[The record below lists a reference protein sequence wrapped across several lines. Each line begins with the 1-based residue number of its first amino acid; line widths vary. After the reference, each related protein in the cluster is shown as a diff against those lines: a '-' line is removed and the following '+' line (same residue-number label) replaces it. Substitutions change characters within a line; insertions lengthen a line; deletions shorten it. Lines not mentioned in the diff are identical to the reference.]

1 MWEAVTCPALV
12 VRGADGTMREV
23 EFTEMHARRPHGTTP
38 LTVPGA
44 GHDVHLDQPERLY
57 EAVRAF
63 LT

>member
-1 MWEAVTCPALV
+1 
-12 VRGADGTMREV
+12 
-23 EFTEMHARRPHGTTP
+23 MHARRPHGTTP